1 MVVPGHSMRARLACL
16 LMLVLLGAAPA
27 SGQTRLL
34 PALDTSSPYATM
46 HSIDAEAQRL
56 AVLFAAY
63 RADPSHRGGLALRD
77 AVHRASEQLL
87 DLSDVPAATRRRAGA
102 RALAEL
108 VDIVQ
113 RLPEVPPETIPGAPG
128 GTAGPLPARWTLPGT
143 EIRIER
149 FGGTDAPPDYR
160 ISRASVARLAEFHT
174 QLVGEPP
181 LRPTPVTHWR
191 EAQIQMAGP
200 IFPAGFG
207 SGLPAP
213 LRRTVLETPVWKIL
227 ASAAVI
233 VAGTLGALGWA
244 ALVRRWAR
252 HASPLRRVLR
262 WLSVPLAF
270 GVLVVAS
277 RVMIE
282 GEINLSGPLSDAHT
296 LASTLLIH
304 VAGAWAAMLACR
316 LLAEAIIAS
325 PRVPD
330 DHYDAHLL
338 RLLARIGGLIAAVAV
353 MVYGANAVGIPALGL
368 VAGLGVGGIAVALA
382 SQSTVENLFG
392 GVSIFADRPF
402 RVGDAIRFQAA
413 NGTVESIGPRS
424 TRIRAPDGTL
434 TTVPN
439 ADIAKAHVTNLS
451 ARTRF
456 LFDHRVVLPPITS
469 DAEVSRVLAA
479 LRALMMDHPM
489 VVKGERIPRV
499 RLVALTPEAIEIQ
512 VYGHVHAADQDRFLE
527 VQEALLLRIIELR
540 RSAAG
545 MVGAGGRGRAPA
557 SGQPHGAVAAGALPR
572 GAPPAL

>member
-1 MVVPGHSMRARLACL
+1 MRARFACL
-16 LMLVLLGAAPA
+16 LMLILLGAAQA
-27 SGQTRLL
+27 AGQTRLL

-63 RADPSHRGGLALRD
+63 RANPSHRGGLALRD
-77 AVHRASEQLL
+77 AVRSASDQLL

-108 VDIVQ
+108 VDILL
-113 RLPEVPPETIPGAPG
+113 RLPAVPPETIPGAPG
-128 GTAGPLPARWTLPGT
+128 RPAGSLPVRWTLPGT

-149 FGGTDAPPDYR
+149 FGGPDAPPDYR
-160 ISRASVARLAEFHT
+160 ISRASVARLAEFHA
-174 QLVGEPP
+174 QVVGEPP

-233 VAGTLGALGWA
+233 VAGTLGVLGWA

-252 HASPLRRVLR
+252 QASPLRRVLR

-270 GVLVVAS
+270 AILVVAS
-277 RVMIE
+277 RAMIE

-304 VAGAWAAMLACR
+304 VAGAWAAILACR

-330 DHYDAHLL
+330 DNYDAHLL
-338 RLLARIGGLIAAVAV
+338 RLLARIGGLIAATAV
-353 MVYGANAVGIPALGL
+353 LVYGANAVGIPALGL

-402 RVGDAIRFQAA
+402 RVGDSIRFQAA

-424 TRIRAPDGTL
+424 TRIRSPDGTL

-451 ARTRF
+451 ARSRF
-456 LFDHRVVLPPITS
+456 LFDHHVVLPPATG
-469 DAEVSRVLAA
+469 DEEVARVLVA
-479 LRALMMDHPM
+479 LRELLADHPM
-489 VVKGERIPRV
+489 VVKGDRTPRV
-499 RLVALTPEAIEIQ
+499 RLVALRPDAVEIQ
-512 VYGHVHAADQDRFLE
+512 VLAHVHAADQDRFLE
-527 VQEALLLRIIELR
+527 VQEALLLRIIERR
-540 RSAAG
+540 RSAA
-545 MVGAGGRGRAPA
+545 AEGGPAPA
-557 SGQPHGAVAAGALPR
+557 SGQPHAVVAAGLLPR
-572 GAPPAL
+572 EAPPAL